1 MTRPPARL
9 LIATALLSTV
19 AGAGVVLAPAA
30 GAENGGR
37 PLVAA
42 LSGTAEVPGPGDA
55 DGTGTAA
62 LRVNVGQAE
71 VCFDLAVSGIDP
83 ATAAHIHEGPIDGFG
98 RVVRGLTAPT
108 GGTSSGCVPISRELA
123 TEILQSPEDYY
134 VNVHNAAFPG
144 GAVRGQLGK

>member
-1 MTRPPARL
+1 MTRAPARL
-9 LIATALLSTV
+9 LLATALLSAV

-37 PLVAA
+37 PLFAA

-55 DGTGTAA
+55 DGSGTAA

-71 VCFDLAVSGIDP
+71 VCFDLAVNGIAS
-83 ATAAHIHEGPIDGFG
+83 ATAAHIHEGSSIESGP
-98 RVVRGLTAPT
+98 VVVGLTAPT
-108 GGTSSGCVPISRELA
+108 GGTSTGCRSVSRELA
-123 TEILQSPEDYY
+123 TELLRSPQDYY
-134 VNVHNAAFPG
+134 VNVHNDEFTA